1 MAVDL
6 PPQLQDQLGQLQNL
20 QQQLQVTSQQRAQLE
35 FQIKE
40 AERALEELANVAE
53 NAPVYRS
60 VGGLLVKTEGKAAV
74 EKRLKDDKEAL
85 DVRLGAYQKQ
95 EGRLKEKATELQSK
109 LQAALKNL
117 PAFQGAPTSGSAAPK
132 KGGK

>member
-1 MAVDL
+1 MAVEL
-6 PPQLQDQLGQLQNL
+6 PPQLQDQLQQLQNL
-20 QQQLQVTSQQRAQLE
+20 QQQLQATSQQRGQIE
-35 FQIKE
+35 FQIRE
-40 AERALEELANVAE
+40 AERALEELQNVAD

-74 EKRLKDDKEAL
+74 EKRLKDDKETL
-85 DVRLGAYQKQ
+85 DVRLAAYQKN

-117 PAFQGAPTSGSAAPK
+117 PAFQGGGPAPAK
-132 KGGK
+132 KSSK

>member
-35 FQIKE
+35 FQMKE
-40 AERALEELANVAE
+40 AERALEELATVGDD
-53 NAPVYRS
+53 APVYRS
-60 VGGLLVKTEGKAAV
+60 VGGLLVKTEGKQAV

-85 DVRLGAYQKQ
+85 EVRLGAYQKQ
-95 EGRLKEKATELQSK
+95 ETRIKEKATELQTK

-117 PAFQGAPTSGSAAPK
+117 PAFQGASAASPSK
-132 KGGK
+132 KSK

>member
-40 AERALEELANVAE
+40 AERALEELVNVADS
-53 NAPVYRS
+53 APVYRS

-85 DVRLGAYQKQ
+85 EVRLGAYQKQ
-95 EGRLKEKATELQSK
+95 EGRLKEKATELQSR

-117 PAFQGAPTSGSAAPK
+117 PAFPGGAGASAVAPK